1 MKLVKNTATYQGYI
15 RHKKILILFIGLVV
29 ALAALVAVSAGS
41 AGLPLK
47 EVLATFF
54 GYGSKQASIII
65 FNYRLPRV
73 ITAIVA
79 GIGLAGAGC
88 VMQCIL
94 NNPLASASTLG
105 ISQGAAF
112 GASFAIIVLGAGTQY
127 QTLES
132 VSFSNPYMVSICA
145 FISALLSTFIILG
158 LSHIKKVTPES
169 IVLSG
174 VALSAMFAGA
184 TALLQYFAEDV
195 KVAAVV
201 FWTFGDLGRA
211 GWSEVIIMSV
221 TVLLALIYFFLNRW
235 NFNALLSGEEAAKGL
250 GVNVSRLLILSMLVS
265 SLLASFIVSFV
276 GIINFIGLIAPHI
289 VRPLIG
295 NDYRYLLPAAALVG
309 SFLLLAS
316 DIAAR
321 LVLAPIILPIGAITS
336 FLGAPMFLYLVYKG
350 VGRR

>member
-1 MKLVKNTATYQGYI
+1 MKKTATYQGYI
-15 RHKKILILFIGLVV
+15 RHKKILILLFGLVV

-41 AGLPLK
+41 AGLTLK
-47 EVLATFF
+47 EVISTFF
-54 GYGSKQASIII
+54 GYGSEQASIIV

-73 ITAIVA
+73 VTAIIA
-79 GIGLAGAGC
+79 GIGLASAGC

-94 NNPLASASTLG
+94 HNPLASASTLG
-105 ISQGAAF
+105 IAQGAAF

-132 VSFSNPYMVSICA
+132 VSFSNPYLVSICA
-145 FISALLSTFIILG
+145 FLGAVLSTLVILG
-158 LSHIKKVTPES
+158 LSHLKKVTPES
-169 IVLSG
+169 MVLSG
-174 VALSAMFAGA
+174 VALGALFAGA
-184 TALLQYFAEDV
+184 TTLLQYFAEDV

-211 GWSEVIIMSV
+211 GWNEVMIMAAI
-221 TVLLALIYFFLNRW
+221 VLSSLLFFILNRW
-235 NFNALLSGEEAAKGL
+235 NFNALLSGEETAKGL
-250 GVNVSRLLILSMLVS
+250 GVNVTRLLILSMLIS
-265 SLLASFIVSFV
+265 SLTASIIVSFI

-295 NDYRYLLPAAALVG
+295 NDYRYLLPATALMG
-309 SFLLLAS
+309 SVLLLAS

-336 FLGAPMFLYLVYKG
+336 FLGAPMFIYLVYKG
-350 VGRR
+350 VGKR